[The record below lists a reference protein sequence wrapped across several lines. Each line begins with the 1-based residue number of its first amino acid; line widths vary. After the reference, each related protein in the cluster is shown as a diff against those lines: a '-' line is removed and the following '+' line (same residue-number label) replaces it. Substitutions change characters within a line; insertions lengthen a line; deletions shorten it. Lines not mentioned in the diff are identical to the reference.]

1 MPLAAVIDALLPPA
15 CAACGRVG
23 AIICPRCRAAF
34 RPPSDPADRFIAA
47 DAGVVVGEALTVVL
61 AALAYEGPV
70 RRALGRLKYAG
81 AARVADPLAQAALP
95 TLERLVALTGAATL
109 VPIPVHPAR
118 RRERGYNQAALL
130 AAALS
135 RGSGLPVAEPLSR
148 ARETARQHHLGRAAR
163 LANLRDAFAMAP
175 GARAPPT
182 AILVDDILTTS
193 ATMEACAAALR
204 GGGASAVCG
213 LAIAREV

>member
-23 AIICPRCRAAF
+23 AILCPLCRAAF
-34 RPPSDPADRFIAA
+34 RAPSDRADRFIGA
-47 DAGVVVGEALTVVL
+47 DAGVVLGEAVTVAL

-81 AARVADPLAQAALP
+81 AARVADPLARAALP
-95 TLERLVALTGAATL
+95 TLERLVALSGPATL
-109 VPIPVHPAR
+109 VPVPVHPAR

-130 AAALS
+130 AGALAG
-135 RGSGLPVAEPLSR
+135 GSGLPVAEPLAR
-148 ARETARQHHLGRAAR
+148 DRETARQHRLDRGAR
-163 LANLRDAFAMAP
+163 LANLRDAFVMAP
-175 GARAPPT
+175 GVRAPPI
-182 AILVDDILTTS
+182 AIIVDDILTTS

-204 GGGASAVCG
+204 DGGASAAYG

>member
-23 AIICPRCRAAF
+23 GVLCPRCRAAF
-34 RPPSDPADRFIAA
+34 RSPADAADRFIGS
-47 DAGVVVGEALTVVL
+47 DAGVVLGQAVTVAL

-81 AARVADPLAQAALP
+81 AARLAEPLAQAALP
-95 TLERLVALTGAATL
+95 TLERLIALSGPATL
-109 VPIPVHPAR
+109 VPVPVHPAR
-118 RRERGYNQAALL
+118 QRERGYNQAALL
-130 AAALS
+130 AGAVA
-135 RGSGLPVAEPLSR
+135 RRSGLPQAEPLGRS
-148 ARETARQHHLGRAAR
+148 RETARQHHLDRAAR
-163 LANLRDAFAMAP
+163 LANLRDAFAMKP
-175 GARAPPT
+175 GARAPPV
-182 AILVDDILTTS
+182 AIVMDDILTTS

-204 GGGASAVCG
+204 EGGASAVYG